1 MCGFT
6 KGVSGCFVL
15 VKNEILEYNLPYVET
30 DFTCNPG
37 PILLGLK
44 KLDVFDIESHLLNFN
59 QSECTS
65 SDLGFFIK
73 LADGQFLA

>member
-1 MCGFT
+1 MFCTCKKWNSWVKSALCGIQLYMQ
-6 KGVSGCFVL
+6 SGS
-15 VKNEILEYNLPYVET
+15 N
-30 DFTCNPG
+30 G
-37 PILLGLK
+37 LLLSLK
-44 KLDVFDIESHLLNFN
+44 KLDVLDIESHLLNFN

>member
-1 MCGFT
+1 MW
-6 KGVSGCFVL
+6 
-15 VKNEILEYNLPYVET
+15 
-30 DFTCNPG
+30 NPTLHAIWVQWI
-37 PILLGLK
+37 ILLSLK
-44 KLDVFDIESHLLNFN
+44 KLDVLDIESHLLNFN

>member
-1 MCGFT
+1 MW
-6 KGVSGCFVL
+6 
-15 VKNEILEYNLPYVET
+15 
-30 DFTCNPG
+30 NPTLHAIWVQWI
-37 PILLGLK
+37 ILLSLK